1 MKYKKQISFG
11 YDHNGKRIR
20 KWFHADTLAELSAQ
34 IENYKAE
41 LKKVSNPSSV
51 TFREYSQ
58 QWLKVYKANRSKQ
71 TIDMY
76 QYALRKCGELDPFQ
90 IRKITRSMCQA
101 VVNESWNHPSAAED
115 LAATL
120 KQIFR
125 CAQADG
131 IIVTNPAEALTL
143 PKKPK
148 SRFYLLTEE
157 DLIKVRNADL
167 NASDRLFV
175 TILQVFGLRPA
186 EALALNPA
194 DFDWKE
200 GILHITK
207 AVELSNDN
215 RSRIKS
221 TKTEACRD
229 IPIPDEL
236 IPSLK
241 AQIQG
246 RRTLLLF
253 TKADGSLYTKSAYR
267 RLSERIHKSI
277 NDVVVKEKL
286 KELKEEDKAKEEKIR
301 STDFFPDFTL
311 YCFRHRRATDIYY
324 LTQQAGSFVTTKYA
338 ASILGHSELVFLKT
352 YSHVDMDQESK
363 NIYKNFDF
371 KSVTNL

>member
-71 TIDMY
+71 AIDMY

-90 IRKITRSMCQA
+90 IRKITKSMCQA

-194 DFDWKE
+194 DFDWNE

-267 RLSERIHKSI
+267 RLSERI
-277 NDVVVKEKL
+277 L
-286 KELKEEDKAKEEKIR
+286 KAIGIP
-301 STDFFPDFTL
+301 SCTL
-311 YCFRHRRATDIYY
+311 YSFRHRRATDLYY

-338 ASILGHSELVFLKT
+338 ASTLGHSELVFLKT